1 MTITQEEVNLFADAT
16 GDHQWIHVD
25 PERAAAGPFGTTI
38 AHGFMTLALLPRLQH
53 QMYTVKGVK
62 LAINYG
68 LNKVRFPAPVPVGS
82 RVRATSSLVGV
93 EDLGNGT
100 VQATVSTTVEVEDQP
115 SRRVWPKASCATSP
129 EATRGQNSAI
139 ACSRRW
145 ASQASACARRVGMC
159 CDGKSVVTGWYS
171 RSVRRA
177 TVILCS
183 SVAPSAMPSD
193 SAASIILTNGISSE
207 TPSAPC
213 RCMARCTTSCSTW
226 GIATLTAAMSRRTFD
241 SRGVCR

>member
-1 MTITQEEVNLFADAT
+1 MRTFESVGDLAAAAGEKVGQSDWVTITQEEVNLFADAA

-100 VQATVSTTVEVEDQP
+100 VQATVSTTVEVE
-115 SRRVWPKASCATSP
+115 
-129 EATRGQNSAI
+129 GSAKP
-139 ACSRRW
+139 ACVAESI
-145 ASQASACARRVGMC
+145 
-159 CDGKSVVTGWYS
+159 
-171 RSVRRA
+171 VRY
-177 TVILCS
+177 
-183 SVAPSAMPSD
+183 VA
-193 SAASIILTNGISSE
+193 
-207 TPSAPC
+207 
-213 RCMARCTTSCSTW
+213 
-226 GIATLTAAMSRRTFD
+226 
-241 SRGVCR
+241 